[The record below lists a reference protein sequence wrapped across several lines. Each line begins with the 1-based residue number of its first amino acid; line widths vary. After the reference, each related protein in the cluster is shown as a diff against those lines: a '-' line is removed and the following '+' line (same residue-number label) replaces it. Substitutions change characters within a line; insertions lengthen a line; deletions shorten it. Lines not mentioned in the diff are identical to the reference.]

1 MCVCVRERERGIRGK
16 RREKWGK
23 EGEKKEGNVI
33 KEELWGNL
41 QSMITLILPTR
52 SCRRHR
58 GTIRKFKLDLLLVEC
73 DTVKTSLSQK
83 ALKKKWI
90 DAACLDV

>member
-1 MCVCVRERERGIRGK
+1 M
-16 RREKWGK
+16 
-23 EGEKKEGNVI
+23 I

-41 QSMITLILPTR
+41 QSMITLILPTL

-73 DTVKTSLSQK
+73 DIVENLAQP
-83 ALKKKWI
+83 KKP
-90 DAACLDV
+90 